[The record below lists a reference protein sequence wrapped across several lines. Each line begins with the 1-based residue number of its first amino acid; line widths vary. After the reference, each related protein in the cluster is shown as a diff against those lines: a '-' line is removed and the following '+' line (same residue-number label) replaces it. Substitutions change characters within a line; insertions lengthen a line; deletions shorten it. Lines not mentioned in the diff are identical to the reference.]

1 MTAEEPVVLSA
12 HDSVLNSLIAGAW
25 HSAMS
30 HYGDSPEQLAHEVQT
45 LVVQAYA
52 AGITTGH
59 DGVAAD
65 HQEGP

>member
-12 HDSVLNSLIAGAW
+12 HDSVLNALIAGAER
-25 HSAMS
+25 SAMA
-30 HYGDSPEQLAHEVQT
+30 HYGDSPEQLACEVQT

-52 AGITTGH
+52 AGITTGRH
-59 DGVAAD
+59 GVAAD